1 MDRPSEK
8 DYYGLLGV
16 PRDANLTAIRRAFR
30 RLTRKLR
37 PETSGATAEQLD
49 DLRAAYE
56 TLSDD
61 ERRQRYDE
69 SLKRTE
75 KSDGPVSR
83 ESVDRPAGHTVA
95 AGPLAGEII
104 LSPAEA
110 ARGGIISLDVP
121 VTVRCRDCGGTGGRH
136 LDCARCGGFGQEM
149 RRMPSNIH
157 IPPKV
162 GAGVVFQVATGNPMA
177 PYFLLSVQVR
187 QA

>member
-1 MDRPSEK
+1 MDRPNEK

-16 PRDANLTAIRRAFR
+16 PRDANLSTIRRAFR

-37 PETSGATAEQLD
+37 PDTGGATTEQLD

-56 TLSDD
+56 TLCDD
-61 ERRQRYDE
+61 ERRKRYDE

-75 KSDGPVSR
+75 RADGPVSR

-104 LSPAEA
+104 LSPIEA
-110 ARGGIISLDVP
+110 ARGGVISLDVP
-121 VTVRCRDCGGTGGRH
+121 VTARCRDCGGTGGRH
-136 LDCARCGGFGQEM
+136 RECGRCGGCGLEM
-149 RRMPSNIH
+149 RHLPSNIH

-162 GAGVVFQVATGNPMA
+162 GAGTIFQVATGNPKA
-177 PYFLLSVQVR
+177 PYFLLSVQIR